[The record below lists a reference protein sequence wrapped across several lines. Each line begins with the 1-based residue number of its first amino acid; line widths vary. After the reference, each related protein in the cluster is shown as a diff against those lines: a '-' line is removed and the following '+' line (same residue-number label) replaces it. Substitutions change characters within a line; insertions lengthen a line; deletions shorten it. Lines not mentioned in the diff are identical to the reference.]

1 MLSANINF
9 LCKHFS
15 LVLPKTHYTANSF
28 STFKDRFVST
38 KLKNQENTDAIPK
51 FWICKLR
58 KYILLLL
65 SWKGVCGFIF
75 LQSIAL
81 FSTCLKFVD
90 HAEKPKNSLYR
101 VEALTSV
108 RNSRKNEIA
117 GHTSVSAPN
126 YSTHALPTRAKI
138 ETQRAIL
145 RVGFKMDFLPANY
158 AEISHL
164 IE

>member
-1 MLSANINF
+1 MSALEKWTFICHNILLVLTPEKKELHEEFGRPMFVLHEISIRFETRDSRSHLLFCQAKNTSVNMLSANINF

-28 STFKDRFVST
+28 STFKDRFVSM

-90 HAEKPKNSLYR
+90 HAEKPKN
-101 VEALTSV
+101 
-108 RNSRKNEIA
+108 
-117 GHTSVSAPN
+117 
-126 YSTHALPTRAKI
+126 
-138 ETQRAIL
+138 
-145 RVGFKMDFLPANY
+145 
-158 AEISHL
+158 
-164 IE
+164 